1 MAADQSLI
9 SASLKE
15 AQSRVGPDKTK
26 FYESNVNRISNT
38 MESISNVFKQ
48 KALNTAKAWE
58 EVAGNTEKMMNSLA
72 SEDKLGNMGQ
82 ANIDH
87 LKSLKQEFL
96 SAGNNKDEQNKVKIK
111 IEKVVKTINK
121 LAAGFGKYG
130 EAYVNDTLDRD
141 VSDPGFTNILGRI
154 WEEDGVYDDTQFN
167 WTENGDLEII
177 VDGEATNS
185 NVLFDKLVLKNS
197 APLNAM
203 GVLGDKALNDGFK
216 NIPFDRAGNVEKVK
230 ELFSGAEGKN
240 KLATT
245 IASSTFGNE
254 SFIQALVNNK
264 SIHKTLQDLKKF
276 DNNNDGKVTTADFAT
291 DENKQKL
298 IDALT
303 NIHSDSFDF
312 ETAKQVAAEW
322 YTDSYLQSKNVDGV
336 NARNNSRG
344 GGVDENN
351 QKIVKQFEE
360 GNAVISLQNGTSAV
374 KQENGRYVIAHDS
387 NLSIY
392 PSNSDTFSASDLI
405 VAYGGTASS
414 KRIDKLKLNLD
425 VKEFNGVDITNTT
438 YTVVGDVAYTKED
451 FMKKVNNRSLT
462 QQEIVEGGRNQVELQ
477 NSRGKQ

>member
-177 VDGEATNS
+177 VD
-185 NVLFDKLVLKNS
+185 L
-197 APLNAM
+197 P
-203 GVLGDKALNDGFK
+203 
-216 NIPFDRAGNVEKVK
+216 
-230 ELFSGAEGKN
+230 
-240 KLATT
+240 
-245 IASSTFGNE
+245 
-254 SFIQALVNNK
+254 
-264 SIHKTLQDLKKF
+264 
-276 DNNNDGKVTTADFAT
+276 
-291 DENKQKL
+291 
-298 IDALT
+298 
-303 NIHSDSFDF
+303 
-312 ETAKQVAAEW
+312 
-322 YTDSYLQSKNVDGV
+322 
-336 NARNNSRG
+336 
-344 GGVDENN
+344 
-351 QKIVKQFEE
+351 
-360 GNAVISLQNGTSAV
+360 
-374 KQENGRYVIAHDS
+374 
-387 NLSIY
+387 
-392 PSNSDTFSASDLI
+392 
-405 VAYGGTASS
+405 
-414 KRIDKLKLNLD
+414 
-425 VKEFNGVDITNTT
+425 
-438 YTVVGDVAYTKED
+438 
-451 FMKKVNNRSLT
+451 
-462 QQEIVEGGRNQVELQ
+462 
-477 NSRGKQ
+477 